1 MQVCQSVITSNLQL
15 CTNLGHD
22 SVASVQNGIQLE
34 INPFGGRCVISVIE
48 TTGARN
54 FSIGNLSTRIIRVP

>member
-1 MQVCQSVITSNLQL
+1 MSKCNNFKSSIMYKFGSRPI
-15 CTNLGHD
+15 
-22 SVASVQNGIQLE
+22 VASVQNDIQFE

-54 FSIGNLSTRIIRVP
+54 FSLGNLSTRIIRVP